1 MFVNSVELVNQ
12 GLLIEAKD
20 EMGRVHGRSWTVTD
34 KQTAWLLIQI
44 SDKTIRHRGTMIW
57 LIWQSIL
64 ALQGKVNVF
73 DLEGS
78 MIPSVAKK
86 YEATGASQVPLQMLI
101 GGKYALMYIVY
112 QFLKS
117 KLKFGNTLAVI
128 TTLLFFLLLKN

>member
-1 MFVNSVELVNQ
+1 
-12 GLLIEAKD
+12 
-20 EMGRVHGRSWTVTD
+20 
-34 KQTAWLLIQI
+34 
-44 SDKTIRHRGTMIW
+44 MIW
-57 LIWQSIL
+57 LIWQSMVS
-64 ALQGKVNVF
+64 LQGKVSVF

-117 KLKFGNTLAVI
+117 KFRSN
-128 TTLLFFLLLKN
+128 

>member
-1 MFVNSVELVNQ
+1 
-12 GLLIEAKD
+12 
-20 EMGRVHGRSWTVTD
+20 
-34 KQTAWLLIQI
+34 
-44 SDKTIRHRGTMIW
+44 MIW

-64 ALQGKVNVF
+64 ALQGKVSVF

-101 GGKYALMYIVY
+101 GGKYALIYIVY

-117 KLKFGNTLAVI
+117 KFRSN
-128 TTLLFFLLLKN
+128 